1 MKKIM
6 EYLRHAASRL
16 VEEYPPGSKVRVIKD
31 GREVA
36 VVGYRLMYHNN
47 SEDMYLL
54 LDVPSNMFFSPSE
67 VRRIEN
73 PELTKTAKLIG
84 VESHLDDKGSDV
96 VSTLLLFHCS
106 EEPSHFQFLG
116 ESPYTVKSF
125 CVGDEYQLLFAD
137 NGDDEHKLVD
147 IVLADAEGVEA
158 NE

>member
-1 MKKIM
+1 MKHLI
-6 EYLRHAASRL
+6 RATSRL
-16 VEEYPPGSKVRVIKD
+16 AEEYPPGSKVRVIKD
-31 GREVA
+31 GCEVA

-54 LDVPSNMFFSPSE
+54 LDVPSNTFFSPSE

-73 PELTKTAKLIG
+73 PELTKTAKLTG

-116 ESPYTVKSF
+116 ESPYTAKSF

-137 NGDDEHKLVD
+137 NGNDLLQLVD
-147 IVLADAEGVEA
+147 IVSIDTEGVEA